1 MAKSDG
7 KPLLGDEER
16 LKTLIAVEVASRV
29 AHEIRPMRMM
39 VDSALDTL
47 EFYQKSVN
55 LRLGA
60 LLGHDTKKKQAA
72 AQITEIPVFE
82 SADLNEALRVSQ
94 EIKGKRPVPQ
104 AGTPALVDQPRKRP

>member
-1 MAKSDG
+1 MAKSDV
-7 KPLLGDEER
+7 KPTTSDEER
-16 LKTLIAVEVASRV
+16 IRAIVVEELGARV
-29 AHEIRPMRMM
+29 AHETRAMKMM

-72 AQITEIPVFE
+72 QLPTEIPVFE
-82 SADLNEALRVSQ
+82 SPDLNEALRVAG
-94 EIKGKRPVPQ
+94 EIKGKRLVPQ
-104 AGTPALVDQPRKRP
+104 GSMDPTPKLP